1 MCILNEI
8 GGFKSKFLF
17 CLHVQ
22 FFLFLFWVFVFFF
35 NFPVVDIKSF
45 VSLLTL
51 FFPLIIQDWNKNVNV
66 IYFRQ
71 HLFSCVVI
79 KYIFKV
85 NISPFFQSFC
95 IHLDPG
101 NWFSLIVRFRFLFFL
116 IDSRYQ
122 SNSAFVFWYLR
133 LVIIQFFSEQLE
145 RLS

>member
-1 MCILNEI
+1 MCIFNEV

-22 FFLFLFWVFVFFF
+22 FFCFVFVLGVCLFFF
-35 NFPVVDIKSF
+35 LNLPVEVIKSF

-85 NISPFFQSFC
+85 NISLFFFQSFC

-101 NWFSLIVRFRFLFFL
+101 SWFSLIVRFHFLFFL

-122 SNSAFVFWYLR
+122 SNSAFVF
-133 LVIIQFFSEQLE
+133 
-145 RLS
+145 